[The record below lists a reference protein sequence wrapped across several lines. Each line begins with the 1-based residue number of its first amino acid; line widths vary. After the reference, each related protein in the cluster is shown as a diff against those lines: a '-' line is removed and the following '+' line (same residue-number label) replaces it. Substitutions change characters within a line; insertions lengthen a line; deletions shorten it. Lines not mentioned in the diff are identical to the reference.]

1 LAVSVENVSKAVGY
15 LVLKQ
20 IVTALMDKCSDYA
33 LQQTLKSQISCC
45 GTGLHSGTKVS
56 MTLLPAPPNTGII
69 FRRTDADGNGL
80 EIAAHVDNVVDD
92 RMCTTLGD
100 GNGGSIAT
108 VEHLMAALSGCG
120 VDNLYVE
127 VEGGELPIMDGSA
140 APFVFLIE
148 CAGIVAQDA
157 PRRAIEILKP
167 VKVEHK
173 DRRAELLPGDGF
185 SVNFEIEFES
195 GAIGRQ
201 NMAVELVN
209 GTFKGEL
216 SRARTF
222 GFIEEVD
229 QLRAM
234 GLALGGSLDN
244 AVVVSG
250 DEVLNEG
257 GLRYKDE
264 FVRHKILDSIGD
276 LYLAGAPIIGH
287 FKGRRSGHALNHAI
301 LRSLLSDRS
310 CWRYTNMQRDQDDLF
325 EELGE
330 LPVVVSA

>member
-1 LAVSVENVSKAVGY
+1 
-15 LVLKQ
+15 
-20 IVTALMDKCSDYA
+20 
-33 LQQTLKSQISCC
+33 
-45 GTGLHSGTKVS
+45 
-56 MTLLPAPPNTGII
+56 MTLLPAPPNTGIV
-69 FRRTDADGNGL
+69 FHRTDADGNGL

-92 RMCTTLGD
+92 RLCTTLGD
-100 GNGGSIAT
+100 GNGASIAT

-120 VDNLYVE
+120 VDNLCVE
-127 VEGGELPIMDGSA
+127 VEGGELPIMDGSS

-157 PRRAIEILKP
+157 RRRAIEILKP
-167 VKVEHK
+167 VKAEDQ
-173 DRRAELLPGDGF
+173 DRRAELLPGEGF
-185 SVNFEIEFES
+185 SVSFEIEFGS
-195 GAIGRQ
+195 GAIGQ
-201 NMAVELVN
+201 QDMAIQLVN
-209 GTFKGEL
+209 GTFKGEF

-264 FVRHKILDSIGD
+264 FVRHKILDSVGD
-276 LYLAGAPIIGH
+276 LYLAGTPIIGH
-287 FKGRRSGHALNHAI
+287 FKGHRSGHALNHAI
-301 LRSLLSDRS
+301 LRALLADQS
-310 CWRYTNMQRDQDDLF
+310 CWRYTNVQRDQDDLF
-325 EELGE
+325 EKFNE
-330 LPVVVSA
+330 LPAVVSA